1 MGYIGPGY
9 TRYAWLGQGVIA
21 IVAVAL
27 LLGALPAGL
36 NADDRAAWEA
46 LQSGDHFVIMRHA
59 IAPGTGDPA
68 NFKIGDCST
77 QRNLSAAGR
86 RQAALIGKQFRTN
99 GIQTARVR
107 SSQWCRC
114 TETAELLSLGPVEP
128 LPVLNSFFQR
138 FEREARQTKR
148 LKEWLDHQDLTG
160 TLVLV
165 THQVNITALTNV
177 FPASGEMLIIR
188 RSKRGEY
195 VVVGRI
201 QTDIE
206 RQ

>member
-1 MGYIGPGY
+1 MGYMKSGY
-9 TRYAWLGQGVIA
+9 SRYVWLGQGVIA
-21 IVAVAL
+21 IVAAVF

-36 NADDRAAWEA
+36 SADDRAAWEA

-68 NFKIGDCST
+68 NFTIGDCAT

-99 GIQTARVR
+99 GIHKARVR

-114 TETAELLSLGPVEP
+114 TETAKLLSLGPVEA
-128 LPVLNSFFQR
+128 LPVLNSFFQH
-138 FEREARQTKR
+138 FEREALQTKR
-148 LKEWLDHQDLTG
+148 LKEWLDQQDLTE

-195 VVVGRI
+195 AVVGRI
-201 QTDIE
+201 QTDVE
-206 RQ
+206 QQ